1 MKFIFT
7 IISILSILL
16 MSTNIEAQV
25 QSKSFNFVLKTL
37 LSHDVPEILVPA
49 AAKATTQFIFLD
61 AREPEEFAV
70 SHLPNARFVGYKHFT
85 DKQLNDLPKNAPII
99 VYCAVGKRSE
109 NITERLLKTGFIN
122 VQNLYGGIF
131 EWVNQGHP
139 VYDANNKPVNKVHG
153 YSRLWG
159 RFVDRGEKVFD

>member
-1 MKFIFT
+1 MKFILKF
-7 IISILSILL
+7 ISYLSILL
-16 MSTNIEAQV
+16 MSTNMEAQV

-49 AAKATTQFIFLD
+49 AAKATAQSIFLD
-61 AREPEEFAV
+61 TREPEEFAV
-70 SHLPNARFVGYKHFT
+70 SHLPNARFAGYKHF
-85 DKQLNDLPKNAPII
+85 DEKQLSDLPKNAPII

-109 NITERLLKTGFIN
+109 NITERLLKSGFTN
-122 VQNLYGGIF
+122 VKNLYGGIF

-139 VYDANNKPVNKVHG
+139 VYDVNNKPVNKVHG

-159 RFVDRGEKVFD
+159 RFIERGEKVYD